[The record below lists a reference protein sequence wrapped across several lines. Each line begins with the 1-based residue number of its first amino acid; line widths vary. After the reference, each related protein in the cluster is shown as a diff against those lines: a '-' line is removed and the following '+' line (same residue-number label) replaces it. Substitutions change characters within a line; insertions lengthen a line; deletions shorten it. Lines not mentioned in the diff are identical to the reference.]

1 MESEFCMKCGRE
13 LKPGAVFCNGCL
25 DEMEK
30 YPVKPGIV
38 VLLPSQ
44 KGAHPKQPQRRKYA
58 VVSPEEQVI
67 KLKKRVKSLCAA
79 LILALAAAAALGW
92 YTVMD
97 LLENE
102 EIRFLPGQNYSS
114 QSTSEPSGTE

>member
-13 LKPGAVFCNGCL
+13 LKPGAVFCENCRT
-25 DEMEK
+25 EMEK

-38 VLLPSQ
+38 VLLPNRHGQHQ
-44 KGAHPKQPQRRKYA
+44 KQSQRRKYPT
-58 VVSPEEQVI
+58 VSPEEQVA
-67 KLKKRVKSLCAA
+67 KLKKRITSLWIA
-79 LILALAAAAALGW
+79 LILTLAATAALGW
-92 YTVMD
+92 YTVTD
-97 LLENE
+97 LLEDE